1 MKVSVVVH
9 NLHQPVCEWDERRID
24 RQQSS
29 SAYDDSQSIGGGLG
43 RWRGSVRIG
52 EFVQPLA
59 YWLTTSNECLTS
71 KHKYYAN
78 WRVYLAVGFHILP
91 VNDKSINK
99 KIYWYYQ
106 IKFKVPSATP
116 PTSKQPWVH
125 NKANQHQSLTLQ
137 NQAARH
143 LPLLLHPNSKPP
155 PTQNEQTKR
164 ATI

>member
-59 YWLTTSNECLTS
+59 Y
-71 KHKYYAN
+71 
-78 WRVYLAVGFHILP
+78 
-91 VNDKSINK
+91 
-99 KIYWYYQ
+99 
-106 IKFKVPSATP
+106 
-116 PTSKQPWVH
+116 
-125 NKANQHQSLTLQ
+125 
-137 NQAARH
+137 
-143 LPLLLHPNSKPP
+143 
-155 PTQNEQTKR
+155 
-164 ATI
+164 